1 VGIAVLGPLSIDGVS
16 EVLGRRDRV
25 VLTALTVRPGHVLSA
40 ERLADVLWADHRPPS
55 WAKVVQGCVVRLR
68 KVLGPESIET
78 SSSGYRLAIPLEQID
93 AQRFERAIERAR
105 TLLDTSQEAD
115 RAAFVLADALS
126 LWRGEALS
134 DLDGWDAGRIE
145 AGRLG
150 ELRLEA
156 EELYVEATLR
166 AGHWDRVLA
175 RADAMVEEQP
185 LRERRWALLALAQYQ
200 GGQQSDALRTL
211 RRVRWVLTHELGLD
225 PGSELEDLE
234 RAVLQQDPSLVEHV
248 ALPEPSAVCPYRG
261 LLPYDT
267 DDADSFFGRDT
278 DVTACLRRLGA
289 TRVLAV
295 VGPSGTGKS
304 SMVRAGVVASLR
316 RDGRDVLVMTPG
328 PHPSEAL
335 AALPHRK
342 ATSTLVLDQCEEVFS
357 LCQDATER
365 TRFLDALVRH
375 AATGTL
381 VVVLRADHLADLAA
395 HRDFAGI
402 VERGLHLMAG
412 MREDE
417 LRAAIVEPAR
427 LAGLSVEPA
436 LVQILV
442 QEVSD
447 SPGALPLMSHALRET
462 WERREARTLTVA
474 GYQASGGI
482 QEAVSRSAEEVYSR
496 VEGNRRTMLRS
507 LMLRLVTS
515 GPEGEPVRSRL
526 PRRVVVT
533 DPAHDELVDL
543 LVGSRLVTSDDGI
556 VEVAHEALARAWP
569 RLRTW
574 LEEDVEGQR
583 ILHHLAMA
591 ADSWESLGRPA
602 SELYRGVRLAQALDW
617 RMRTT
622 PDLSETEQSFLDTAG
637 RASQAD
643 LRAAEDRA
651 REQARVNRRL
661 RLLLVGAAVLLLS
674 TVVAGLAAVRQTDR
688 AKESAN
694 TADARR
700 VGARALASENVA
712 ESLLLAVEGVRID
725 DSAETHANLFS
736 VLAERPQLIGS
747 NQVAAAQITG
757 LDVSPSGDVAVYDL
771 LGRLLIVDSRTGA
784 VRARYDPGDGPVP
797 LLSGS
802 TAVAF
807 SPSGKVV
814 AVGLPS
820 FQKDSIR
827 LLDAGNLT
835 DSNLRLGGQPTR
847 PTRTIDVAFSADGR
861 YVAAS
866 FRHLRGTPE
875 YAQFAAATVSVWDLQ
890 SPRHPVRRID
900 ITAPPQYGSVALSAD
915 GSRLYTSMPLAAYD
929 VATGERIF
937 AQPTHVSYLLE
948 LSPDGR
954 RLAIADVAQDNHA
967 AGAEILVVDARTGTT
982 LQRLNGHTE
991 QVYALRFSPDG
1002 SALAST
1008 SDDRSAVLW
1017 DLASGTPSQRLR
1029 LDEPASQITFS
1040 PDGATLYTGG
1050 LDQALRSWDLT
1061 GRQRFLA
1068 TVIDASS
1075 FDFGFINPAPGGGSI
1090 AYQTSARLRFLD
1102 VAAKTSTNPVDL
1114 GPGYA
1119 HAGGSW
1125 TPHADRFATATGSQV
1140 RVWDPHNGRLVR
1152 TSQPFAG
1159 PLSEIDYSTDG
1170 SRLVVGEVSGRVT
1183 LLDADSLKPV
1193 GKPVDLGTYICCVSA
1208 GPDNRTVIA
1217 LIGGSSSQSDD
1228 FSEFSD
1234 RWATMDLVSGRVLD
1248 GGRLGIGGNWVSASP
1263 DGAHAAV
1270 AGGNGEVLLLDLA
1283 SGTAARPPVTAHDDV
1298 TNLVVFSK
1306 DGSRLASAAWDGT
1319 VVLWDGRTGAL
1330 LGRVVAPS
1338 RIPASAEFLPD
1349 GKDVLIATYDRAVYR
1364 WDTRVGHAVDFACRL
1379 AGRNLTRDEWA
1390 SAFDGQPYRKT
1401 CPSAPG

>member
-1 VGIAVLGPLSIDGVS
+1 MGIAVLGPLSIDGVAT
-16 EVLGRRDRV
+16 VLGRRDRV
-25 VLTALTVRPGHVLSA
+25 VLTALAVRPGHVLSA

-78 SSSGYRLAIPLEQID
+78 SASGYRLAIPLEQID
-93 AQRFERAIERAR
+93 AQRFERAIQRAR
-105 TLLDTSQEAD
+105 TLLHTSQEAD

-126 LWRGEALS
+126 LWRGEALG

-175 RADAMVEEQP
+175 RAEAMVEEQP

-200 GGQQSDALRTL
+200 GGRQSDALRTL
-211 RRVRWVLTHELGLD
+211 RRVRSVLTHELGLD

-234 RAVLQQDPSLVEHV
+234 RAVLQQDPSLVEHM

-261 LLPYDT
+261 LLPYDI
-267 DDADSFFGRDT
+267 DDADTFFGRDT

-304 SMVRAGVVASLR
+304 SMVRAGVIASLR

-335 AALPHRK
+335 AGLPHRK

-357 LCQDATER
+357 LCQDPAER

-375 AATGTL
+375 AATGSL

-427 LAGLSVEPA
+427 LAGLFVEPA

-591 ADSWESLGRPA
+591 ADSWGSLGRPD

-622 PDLSETEQSFLDTAG
+622 PDLSETEQSFLDTAE

-661 RLLLVGAAVLLLS
+661 RLLLVGAAALLLS

-688 AKESAN
+688 AKESAD

-700 VGARALASENVA
+700 VGARALASA
-712 ESLLLAVEGVRID
+712 ADRLESGRGG
-725 DSAETHANLFS
+725 ANH
-736 VLAERPQLIGS
+736 R
-747 NQVAAAQITG
+747 
-757 LDVSPSGDVAVYDL
+757 SG
-771 LGRLLIVDSRTGA
+771 RQ
-784 VRARYDPGDGPVP
+784 PV
-797 LLSGS
+797 
-802 TAVAF
+802 
-807 SPSGKVV
+807 
-814 AVGLPS
+814 
-820 FQKDSIR
+820 
-827 LLDAGNLT
+827 
-835 DSNLRLGGQPTR
+835 
-847 PTRTIDVAFSADGR
+847 
-861 YVAAS
+861 
-866 FRHLRGTPE
+866 
-875 YAQFAAATVSVWDLQ
+875 
-890 SPRHPVRRID
+890 
-900 ITAPPQYGSVALSAD
+900 
-915 GSRLYTSMPLAAYD
+915 
-929 VATGERIF
+929 
-937 AQPTHVSYLLE
+937 
-948 LSPDGR
+948 GR
-954 RLAIADVAQDNHA
+954 R
-967 AGAEILVVDARTGTT
+967 R
-982 LQRLNGHTE
+982 RL
-991 QVYALRFSPDG
+991 
-1002 SALAST
+1002 
-1008 SDDRSAVLW
+1008 
-1017 DLASGTPSQRLR
+1017 
-1029 LDEPASQITFS
+1029 
-1040 PDGATLYTGG
+1040 
-1050 LDQALRSWDLT
+1050 
-1061 GRQRFLA
+1061 
-1068 TVIDASS
+1068 
-1075 FDFGFINPAPGGGSI
+1075 
-1090 AYQTSARLRFLD
+1090 
-1102 VAAKTSTNPVDL
+1102 
-1114 GPGYA
+1114 
-1119 HAGGSW
+1119 
-1125 TPHADRFATATGSQV
+1125 
-1140 RVWDPHNGRLVR
+1140 
-1152 TSQPFAG
+1152 
-1159 PLSEIDYSTDG
+1159 
-1170 SRLVVGEVSGRVT
+1170 
-1183 LLDADSLKPV
+1183 
-1193 GKPVDLGTYICCVSA
+1193 
-1208 GPDNRTVIA
+1208 
-1217 LIGGSSSQSDD
+1217 
-1228 FSEFSD
+1228 
-1234 RWATMDLVSGRVLD
+1234 
-1248 GGRLGIGGNWVSASP
+1248 
-1263 DGAHAAV
+1263 
-1270 AGGNGEVLLLDLA
+1270 
-1283 SGTAARPPVTAHDDV
+1283 
-1298 TNLVVFSK
+1298 
-1306 DGSRLASAAWDGT
+1306 
-1319 VVLWDGRTGAL
+1319 
-1330 LGRVVAPS
+1330 
-1338 RIPASAEFLPD
+1338 
-1349 GKDVLIATYDRAVYR
+1349 
-1364 WDTRVGHAVDFACRL
+1364 
-1379 AGRNLTRDEWA
+1379 
-1390 SAFDGQPYRKT
+1390 
-1401 CPSAPG
+1401 

>member
-1 VGIAVLGPLSIDGVS
+1 
-16 EVLGRRDRV
+16 
-25 VLTALTVRPGHVLSA
+25 
-40 ERLADVLWADHRPPS
+40 
-55 WAKVVQGCVVRLR
+55 
-68 KVLGPESIET
+68 
-78 SSSGYRLAIPLEQID
+78 
-93 AQRFERAIERAR
+93 
-105 TLLDTSQEAD
+105 
-115 RAAFVLADALS
+115 
-126 LWRGEALS
+126 
-134 DLDGWDAGRIE
+134 
-145 AGRLG
+145 
-150 ELRLEA
+150 
-156 EELYVEATLR
+156 
-166 AGHWDRVLA
+166 
-175 RADAMVEEQP
+175 M
-185 LRERRWALLALAQYQ
+185 
-200 GGQQSDALRTL
+200 
-211 RRVRWVLTHELGLD
+211 LTHELGLD

-234 RAVLQQDPSLVEHV
+234 RAVLQQDPSLVEHM

-357 LCQDATER
+357 LCQDPAER

-375 AATGTL
+375 AATGSL

-797 LLSGS
+797 L
-802 TAVAF
+802 
-807 SPSGKVV
+807 P
-814 AVGLPS
+814 
-820 FQKDSIR
+820 QR
-827 LLDAGNLT
+827 LD
-835 DSNLRLGGQPTR
+835 RGGVQPVRQGRRGR
-847 PTRTIDVAFSADGR
+847 PTVLSEGFHPSARCRNPDGFQPPAR
-861 YVAAS
+861 RAADPADPDH
-866 FRHLRGTPE
+866 RRR
-875 YAQFAAATVSVWDLQ
+875 LQ
-890 SPRHPVRRID
+890 RRWPVRR
-900 ITAPPQYGSVALSAD
+900 
-915 GSRLYTSMPLAAYD
+915 R
-929 VATGERIF
+929 
-937 AQPTHVSYLLE
+937 E
-948 LSPDGR
+948 L
-954 RLAIADVAQDNHA
+954 
-967 AGAEILVVDARTGTT
+967 
-982 LQRLNGHTE
+982 
-991 QVYALRFSPDG
+991 
-1002 SALAST
+1002 
-1008 SDDRSAVLW
+1008 
-1017 DLASGTPSQRLR
+1017 
-1029 LDEPASQITFS
+1029 
-1040 PDGATLYTGG
+1040 
-1050 LDQALRSWDLT
+1050 
-1061 GRQRFLA
+1061 
-1068 TVIDASS
+1068 
-1075 FDFGFINPAPGGGSI
+1075 
-1090 AYQTSARLRFLD
+1090 
-1102 VAAKTSTNPVDL
+1102 
-1114 GPGYA
+1114 
-1119 HAGGSW
+1119 
-1125 TPHADRFATATGSQV
+1125 
-1140 RVWDPHNGRLVR
+1140 
-1152 TSQPFAG
+1152 
-1159 PLSEIDYSTDG
+1159 
-1170 SRLVVGEVSGRVT
+1170 
-1183 LLDADSLKPV
+1183 
-1193 GKPVDLGTYICCVSA
+1193 
-1208 GPDNRTVIA
+1208 
-1217 LIGGSSSQSDD
+1217 
-1228 FSEFSD
+1228 
-1234 RWATMDLVSGRVLD
+1234 
-1248 GGRLGIGGNWVSASP
+1248 
-1263 DGAHAAV
+1263 
-1270 AGGNGEVLLLDLA
+1270 
-1283 SGTAARPPVTAHDDV
+1283 
-1298 TNLVVFSK
+1298 
-1306 DGSRLASAAWDGT
+1306 
-1319 VVLWDGRTGAL
+1319 
-1330 LGRVVAPS
+1330 
-1338 RIPASAEFLPD
+1338 PASAWNP
-1349 GKDVLIATYDRAVYR
+1349 
-1364 WDTRVGHAVDFACRL
+1364 
-1379 AGRNLTRDEWA
+1379 
-1390 SAFDGQPYRKT
+1390 
-1401 CPSAPG
+1401 